1 MTRLGR
7 VSFEVEKAV
16 RPVDDLFKYV
26 NSRWL
31 DRHEIPADKARWGA
45 FDQLRDEAEA
55 AVRDI
60 INDLA
65 ETNQQPGSDQAKI
78 ADLYRSFMNT
88 DAIEAR
94 GVEGLFDGVDAIA
107 DTDGLVVWLAE
118 SMRDG
123 ITSLIGVGVDADPGN
138 PSRYQLFIGQSGL
151 GLPDEEYYRLDAH
164 AETRAAYKTHIER
177 MLALAGLDKGASSE
191 ILELETRIA
200 SSHWDKVRCRDL
212 RQMYNPVAVSEL
224 GEPWASMLGAVA
236 PEITGVVVMQP
247 SFLDEAS
254 GLITDVPLE
263 TWKAWARWHTLSS
276 RALFLTQAISAESF
290 DFYGRTLNGTPE
302 QRPRWKRA
310 VQTVEGFLGE
320 AVGVEYVQRHFPP
333 EAKERMDALVG
344 SLLDAYRRS
353 IERLDWMTDA
363 TRVEALHKLDNFT
376 PKIGYPERIIDY
388 TDLNIQPDDLLGNV
402 TRGHRF
408 GWNDALDK
416 VTGPIREWEWF
427 MTPQTVNAYYHP
439 LRNEIVFP
447 AAILQPPF
455 FDMDADDATN
465 YGAIGAVIGHEIGHG
480 FDDQGSTCDG
490 DGRLRDWWTENDRAA
505 FEDRTAALVAQY
517 NELAPA
523 QAPDLRVNGELTL
536 GENIGDIGGLAIAYE
551 AWRASGIEHSDG
563 ADDEGHTGSQRLFLS
578 WARAWRTK
586 IRPEALR
593 ERIATDPHSPDEFRC
608 NQVVKNIDAFHE
620 AFGTKPGDGL
630 WMEPEDRVRIW

>member
-1 MTRLGR
+1 M
-7 VSFEVEKAV
+7 SFEVEKAV

>member
-1 MTRLGR
+1 
-7 VSFEVEKAV
+7 
-16 RPVDDLFKYV
+16 
-26 NSRWL
+26 
-31 DRHEIPADKARWGA
+31 
-45 FDQLRDEAEA
+45 
-55 AVRDI
+55 
-60 INDLA
+60 
-65 ETNQQPGSDQAKI
+65 
-78 ADLYRSFMNT
+78 MNT

-353 IERLDWMTDA
+353 IERRDWMTDA